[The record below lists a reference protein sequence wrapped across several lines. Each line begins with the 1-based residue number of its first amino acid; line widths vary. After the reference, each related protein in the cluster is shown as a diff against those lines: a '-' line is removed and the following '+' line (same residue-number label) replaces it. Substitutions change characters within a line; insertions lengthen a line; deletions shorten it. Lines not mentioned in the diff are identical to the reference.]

1 MEDEKIY
8 LMSIL
13 RTIKELKKG
22 RRRLY
27 DTFQPRFRL
36 EIIII
41 VFQYTYAPRKII
53 HIIHLI
59 KDQIILLIYR
69 FYKLVI

>member
-8 LMSIL
+8 VMSIL

-22 RRRLY
+22 RKRLY

-41 VFQYTYAPRKII
+41 VFQCTDTQSKNI
-53 HIIHLI
+53 HIFHLI
-59 KDQIILLIYR
+59 EDQIV
-69 FYKLVI
+69 LVIR

>member
-8 LMSIL
+8 VMSIL

-41 VFQYTYAPRKII
+41 VFQCTDTQSKNIRIF
-53 HIIHLI
+53 HLI
-59 KDQIILLIYR
+59 EDQIV
-69 FYKLVI
+69 FVIDTHEI